1 MVNIGQKLNSHF
13 LGVELNTVCVVRFQI
28 NENCMDCIST
38 LFFWRNYKAYDMGNF
53 KYSVNGIFQANDSNY
68 GKLITFVPEIK

>member
-1 MVNIGQKLNSHF
+1 
-13 LGVELNTVCVVRFQI
+13 
-28 NENCMDCIST
+28 MDCIST
-38 LFFWRNYKAYDMGNF
+38 LFFWRNYKADAMGNF